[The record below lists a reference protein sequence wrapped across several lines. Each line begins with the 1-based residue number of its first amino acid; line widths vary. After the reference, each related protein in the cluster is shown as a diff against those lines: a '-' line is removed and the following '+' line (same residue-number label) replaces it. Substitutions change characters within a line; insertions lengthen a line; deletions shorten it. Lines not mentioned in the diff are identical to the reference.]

1 MGPSDG
7 GFEAQVAKI
16 QARTFAVML
25 VALDGQPQDVEPLLS
40 DLSSEETHDVIHGLA
55 SMALLSMLRRGDHED
70 PVLRARL
77 GAHLRALVLEKQ
89 SRAGG

>member
-1 MGPSDG
+1 MGPSDE

-40 DLSSEETHDVIHGLA
+40 DLSSEDVHDVIHGLA

-77 GAHLRALVLEKQ
+77 GEHLRTLVLEKQ